1 MYYRNYAMNTNKP
14 LYSFGFGLSYTKFEI
29 SEPKLNSSKF
39 KKDMLSVSINVE
51 NIGEIAG
58 DEIVQLYI
66 SDKYSS
72 ITRPVK
78 ELKAFKRVSLKS
90 GESKE
95 ITFELDKSAFAF
107 YDSEMNYIVEAGEF
121 NILVGNSSRDEDL
134 KSTSFSIE
142 ETIYLKD

>member
-39 KKDMLSVSINVE
+39 KKGVLSVSVDVK
-51 NIGEIAG
+51 NIGKIDG

-66 SDKYSS
+66 SDKFSS
-72 ITRPVK
+72 ITRPIK
-78 ELKAFKRVSLKS
+78 ELKAYKRVSLKP
-90 GESKE
+90 GESKK

-107 YDSEMNYIVEAGEF
+107 YDAEMKYIVEAGEF
-121 NILVGNSSRDEDL
+121 NIHVGNSSRDEDL
-134 KSTSFSIE
+134 KSISFNIK
-142 ETIYLKD
+142 ETLYLKD